1 MIEVENL
8 RSTADEMLSGLHA
21 PPGMAQRLR
30 LQAGALDNLPQI
42 AGEMLGSLQAG
53 PALRHR
59 ILVAADRARHPFRLL
74 APACP
79 RKRAAHP
86 GLLRLTPALGMAV
99 LLVIMLGVGSLYGG
113 TVPGSP
119 SNELESYAAGPVQ
132 TLSDVSQFRS
142 LFAGEGA
149 NPPLLAINGRYYR
162 MLTTPLAVSSS
173 LVGAPIADVQTYTD
187 EPSLSTRVGVVSNV
201 VAERSQVYEVTGL
214 SQKTAVA
221 AEVDGTLRLFQRVSY
236 AAASLIGEEMFEDTL
251 DVGGQ
256 VASLELS
263 GVGVVNDETRVNELL
278 YMLNEFAVWSG
289 SEIGEADQALTIY
302 LKNGLS
308 LQLLVDGDVLWG
320 CGAWACPEFFD
331 AFAQA
336 VV

>member
-214 SQKTAVA
+214 CAGKRFRVQNAGKPATYAPVFARTGPRQDGAVSRQGSPPA
-221 AEVDGTLRLFQRVSY
+221 MSRARQSNSRANAGTT
-236 AAASLIGEEMFEDTL
+236 SLI
-251 DVGGQ
+251 
-256 VASLELS
+256 
-263 GVGVVNDETRVNELL
+263 
-278 YMLNEFAVWSG
+278 
-289 SEIGEADQALTIY
+289 TIRE
-302 LKNGLS
+302 
-308 LQLLVDGDVLWG
+308 VLMHISTFSRSPQF
-320 CGAWACPEFFD
+320 CP
-331 AFAQA
+331 
-336 VV
+336 V